1 MKSVYLC
8 GFMGCGKSHTGRLL
22 AKKTGMKLIDLDEY
36 IVKKAGMTI
45 PQIFEKH
52 GEPYF
57 RDLEA
62 DCVKELGEGYI
73 VATGGGA
80 FQRKETADFA
90 NEKGVS
96 FFIDTDFETCYKR
109 IKGDKNRPL
118 VMKNTKEQ
126 LGELFNKRRAVYAA
140 NSMHTVDGSG
150 KDSAIAEEIMKYIN
164 P

>member
-1 MKSVYLC
+1 MKSLYLC

-22 AKKTGMKLIDLDEY
+22 AKKTGMELIDLDEY

-45 PQIFEKH
+45 PEIFDKY

-62 DCVKELGEGYI
+62 SCVKELGEGYI

-90 NEKGVS
+90 NEKGIS
-96 FFIDTDFETCYKR
+96 FFIDTDFETCYSR
-109 IKGDKNRPL
+109 IKNDKNRPL
-118 VMKNTKEQ
+118 VVKNTKEQ
-126 LGELFNKRRAVYAA
+126 LKELFEKRRVIYAA
-140 NSMHTVDGSG
+140 NSMYTVDGNG
-150 KDSAIAEEIMKYIN
+150 TDTAIAEEIMKYI
-164 P
+164 

>member
-1 MKSVYLC
+1 MKSLYLC

-36 IVKKAGMTI
+36 IVKKAGLTI
-45 PQIFEKH
+45 PEIFDKY

-62 DCVKELGEGYI
+62 SCVKELGEGYV

-90 NEKGVS
+90 NEKGIS
-96 FFIDTDFETCYKR
+96 FFIDTDFEICYSR
-109 IKGDKNRPL
+109 IKNDKNRPL
-118 VMKNTKEQ
+118 VVKNTKEQ
-126 LGELFNKRRAVYAA
+126 LKELFEKRRVIYAA
-140 NSMHTVDGSG
+140 NSMHTVNGNGTDT
-150 KDSAIAEEIMKYIN
+150 AIAEEIMKYI
-164 P
+164 

>member
-1 MKSVYLC
+1 MKSLYLC

-22 AKKTGMKLIDLDEY
+22 AKKTGMELIDLDEY

-45 PQIFEKH
+45 PEIFDKY

-62 DCVKELGEGYI
+62 NCVKELGEGYI

-90 NEKGVS
+90 NEKGIS
-96 FFIDTDFETCYKR
+96 FFIDADFETCYSR
-109 IKGDKNRPL
+109 IKNDKNRPL
-118 VMKNTKEQ
+118 VVKNTKEQ
-126 LGELFNKRRAVYAA
+126 LKELFEKRRVIYAA
-140 NSMHTVDGSG
+140 NSMHTVDGNG
-150 KDSAIAEEIMKYIN
+150 KDSAIAEEIMKYI
-164 P
+164 